1 MFEDGLFCWPRFYGI
16 GLPLVRDIEKFKRL
30 VNGYIIFF
38 NNIRISL
45 KTDGLSPVEYRN
57 QQLAA

>member
-1 MFEDGLFCWPRFYGI
+1 MGR
-16 GLPLVRDIEKFKRL
+16 PLVRDIEKFKRL

-45 KTDGLSPVEYRN
+45 KADGLSPVEYRN

>member
-1 MFEDGLFCWPRFYGI
+1 MQT
-16 GLPLVRDIEKFKRL
+16 L

-45 KTDGLSPVEYRN
+45 KADGLSPVEYRN
-57 QQLAA
+57 Q

>member
-1 MFEDGLFCWPRFYGI
+1 
-16 GLPLVRDIEKFKRL
+16 
-30 VNGYIIFF
+30 FF

-57 QQLAA
+57 KQLAA